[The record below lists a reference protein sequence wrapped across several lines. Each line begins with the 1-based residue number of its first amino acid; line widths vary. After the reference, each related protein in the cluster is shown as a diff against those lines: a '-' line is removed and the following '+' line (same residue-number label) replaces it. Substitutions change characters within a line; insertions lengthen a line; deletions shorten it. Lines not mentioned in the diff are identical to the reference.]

1 MFFFCSIS
9 NWYKLNVDGAMLG
22 QSTTLFLNHDSGCI
36 LLEQYGTQFSLN
48 FNYHYLFQF
57 FKAKCRQLMYS
68 ISNEYSYVSQFSKLL
83 FVSSWCHNWYR
94 FPVCTIAGEQTKL
107 YVNNITCC
115 CFTYCLIIEIQYHL
129 LHSFVSL

>member
-9 NWYKLNVDGAMLG
+9 NWYKLNFFGAMLG

-68 ISNEYSYVSQFSKLL
+68 ISNQSIQQAIVCLQLVPQLISFSCLYNCWRTNKT
-83 FVSSWCHNWYR
+83 
-94 FPVCTIAGEQTKL
+94 VCK
-107 YVNNITCC
+107 
-115 CFTYCLIIEIQYHL
+115 QYHL
-129 LHSFVSL
+129 LPFYILFDHWNPISPTSLVCFSLNQLF

>member
-36 LLEQYGTQFSLN
+36 LLEHGTRFSLN
-48 FNYHYLFQF
+48 FNYQYLFQF
-57 FKAKCRQLMYS
+57 FKAKRRQLMYS
-68 ISNEYSYVSQFSKLL
+68 SSNEYSYFSQFGKLL
-83 FVSSWCHNWYR
+83 FVSSWCHNWYC

-115 CFTYCLIIEIQYHL
+115 RFTYCLIIEIRYHL
-129 LHSFVSL
+129 LHLFVSL

>member
-1 MFFFCSIS
+1 
-9 NWYKLNVDGAMLG
+9 MLG

-68 ISNEYSYVSQFSKLL
+68 ISNEITAMSVNSASYCLSPVGATIDIVFL
-83 FVSSWCHNWYR
+83 FVQLPENKQNCM
-94 FPVCTIAGEQTKL
+94 
-107 YVNNITCC
+107 
-115 CFTYCLIIEIQYHL
+115 
-129 LHSFVSL
+129 